1 MASRKGTILE
11 LAERSSITLIESL
24 PSERAVAKRNYRKI
38 ADVCRLLLSSR
49 KTPYV
54 PTAALVAETGA
65 TLGGGD
71 PAFPSERTIYNTY
84 SDMIRIWKRAFDDLT
99 NIMADDPLTL
109 KDLES
114 IDLGGVDAN
123 TRAVFDEL
131 YRILREQRQR
141 IAGLKKLITDNV
153 KVDADAI
160 PSTSGRAME
169 SLEYWI
175 GTLKL
180 GLFTIDED
188 GVKVSRKTPIGTLIL
203 EAGTLAELETLIKDF
218 KSAEKTRRS
227 SENR

>member
-11 LAERSSITLIESL
+11 LAERSSVTLIDSL
-24 PSERAVAKRNYRKI
+24 PTERAVAKTNYRKI
-38 ADVCRLLLSSR
+38 ADVCRVLLSSR

-65 TLGGGD
+65 SLGGGD

-84 SDMIRIWKRAFDDLT
+84 SEMIRIWKRAFDDLT
-99 NIMADDPLTL
+99 NIMADDPLTFE
-109 KDLES
+109 DLES

-131 YRILREQRQR
+131 FRIIREQRQR
-141 IAGLKKLITDNV
+141 IAGLKKLISDSV

-160 PSTSGRAME
+160 PSTSGRAIE
-169 SLEYWI
+169 SLDYWI
-175 GTLKL
+175 STLKL
-180 GLFTIDED
+180 GLFTIDEE

-203 EAGTLAELETLIKDF
+203 DANTLAELDTLTDDF
-218 KSAEKTRRS
+218 KSAEKRRRS
-227 SENR
+227 GEQ